1 MRKIRSKQDL
11 EKIYPNPASERSRWK
26 EIDHI
31 DDNYRRFIEFSPFLI
46 IASHGENGVD
56 CSPRGDRPGF
66 VRVVSPR
73 QIHIPDRKG
82 NNRLDTLR
90 NILSNPQVGIIFLV
104 PNVGETIRVS
114 GRAEI
119 IVDETLNASFAVN
132 GKAASSVISVN
143 VDKAYFQCQKALAR
157 SRLWDPASYPER
169 ARLPSAGDMTRHFG
183 AAHGIEFDGAAY
195 DAEYPEYMKRNLY

>member
-1 MRKIRSKQDL
+1 MPKITTVEEL
-11 EKIYPNPASERSRWK
+11 ETLYPNPVSERALWK

-31 DDNYRRFIEFSPFLI
+31 DDVYRRFIEYSPFLI
-46 IASHGENGVD
+46 IASRGQNGID

-73 QIHIPDRKG
+73 QIQIPDRRG

-90 NILSNPQVGIIFLV
+90 NILSSPEVGIIFLV

-114 GRAEI
+114 GKAEI
-119 IVDETLNASFAVN
+119 LVDDELNASFAVN
-132 GKAASSVISVN
+132 GKPATSVISVS
-143 VDKAYFQCQKALAR
+143 VDKAYFQCQKALVR
-157 SRLWDPASYPER
+157 SRLWDAASYPQR
-169 ARLPSAGDMTRHFG
+169 DLLPSAGDMARHF
-183 AAHGIEFDGAAY
+183 AALNGVDFDGAAY